1 MINSTLSLIY
11 LFSVVFIGNVL
22 AANLLYYLIPASI
35 FLAIIAIYFIHD
47 HTKKNF
53 DFKQE
58 KFLKEISD
66 LQSHNEKL
74 NEELID
80 LTKNLEIENAK
91 WGNSEKEKQILIQE
105 KEQLEETI
113 QSLRKARQDEKDD
126 IVIEYFL
133 NDK

>member
-1 MINSTLSLIY
+1 
-11 LFSVVFIGNVL
+11 L